1 MRGAIFLLFLVI
13 GGPFIAWSGY
23 SHRQLRS
30 RLATEGTT
38 VDATVVSGE
47 ERSGR
52 RGSRSYEI
60 TVTYQAGSR
69 SLQKEMSV
77 NGTFFQSISSGDS
90 MTVDTV
96 KLTYLNS
103 DPDQAIIVGGTNDT
117 SVNLWIGGVMTVI
130 GLVGGAFWA
139 KSLASSGPGDD

>member
-23 SHRQLRS
+23 SHRQLKS
-30 RLATEGTT
+30 RMATDGTT
-38 VDATVVSGE
+38 VDAIVESGE
-47 ERSGR
+47 EKSGR
-52 RGSRSYEI
+52 RGSRSYRV
-60 TVTYQAGSR
+60 TVSYQAAGR
-69 SLQKEMSV
+69 SIQKEMPV
-77 NGTFFQSISSGDS
+77 NGTFFKSISSGDS

-117 SVNLWIGGVMTVI
+117 SANLWIGGVMTVI

-139 KSLASSGPGDD
+139 KSLASGGPGDD

>member
-1 MRGAIFLLFLVI
+1 
-13 GGPFIAWSGY
+13 
-23 SHRQLRS
+23 
-30 RLATEGTT
+30 
-38 VDATVVSGE
+38 
-47 ERSGR
+47 
-52 RGSRSYEI
+52 
-60 TVTYQAGSR
+60 
-69 SLQKEMSV
+69 
-77 NGTFFQSISSGDS
+77 

-139 KSLASSGPGDD
+139 KSLASNGPGDD